1 MPRLDRDPPRHSL
14 VRVHARA
21 WQAWLAAQSALQG
34 EPVLRDWAARGW
46 PLIARRALPGEA
58 AGVPLGL
65 PLPPA
70 LGKRR
75 IAVTLPA
82 DAIESVFSLPSLRDA
97 MAGAPL
103 SWQATLHHLVGVAED
118 FQVEVRVF
126 GSLAWQALTG
136 LAYLGANSDLDL
148 LWTLPARAR
157 LADLLATLAM
167 IEAHAPMRLDGEF
180 VRADGAGVN
189 WRELHAGAGEALVK
203 TCGAARLEPVATFLG
218 EAA

>member
-1 MPRLDRDPPRHSL
+1 MPQLDRDPPRHSL
-14 VRVHARA
+14 VRVCARA
-21 WQAWLAAQSALQG
+21 WQAWLAAQPALQG

-65 PLPPA
+65 PLPPV

-75 IAVTLPA
+75 IAVTMPV

-97 MAGAPL
+97 MASAPL
-103 SWQATLHHLVGVAED
+103 SWQATLHCLVNVAQD
-118 FQVEVRVF
+118 FQVEARAF

-136 LAYLGANSDLDL
+136 LAYLGAHSDLDL
-148 LWTLPARAR
+148 LWTLPSRTR
-157 LADLLATLAM
+157 LTDLLATLAV
-167 IEAHAPMRLDGEF
+167 IEARAPMRLDGEF

-189 WRELHAGAGEALVK
+189 WRELYSGAGEALVK
-203 TCGAARLEPVATFLG
+203 TCGAARLEPVAAFLG